1 MGLGHVHRT
10 TVARTV
16 AERMGGHG
24 SPRRR
29 RAASTSRGSERT
41 VRIGANMARGPGGF
55 RPGSMRPGGPY
66 HRVVLSPVVLALA
79 LVLFLVLLA
88 PVGRLRRSG
97 WSSRAAGG
105 YLVAMLAFGLLA
117 AELPSTARYVVPI
130 LVLAYLTPFVAAR
143 LGFERLRTAPG
154 PTIVVERPAIEQ
166 VQGPARDIPPED
178 AIGTDP
184 LSAEDRRGPASD
196 PVAASGRPDDP
207 ASGE

>member
-1 MGLGHVHRT
+1 
-10 TVARTV
+10 
-16 AERMGGHG
+16 
-24 SPRRR
+24 
-29 RAASTSRGSERT
+29 
-41 VRIGANMARGPGGF
+41 
-55 RPGSMRPGGPY
+55 MRPGGPY

-154 PTIVVERPAIEQ
+154 PTIVVERPAIKQ

-184 LSAEDRRGPASD
+184 LSAEDRRGPASER
-196 PVAASGRPDDP
+196 VAASGRPDDP